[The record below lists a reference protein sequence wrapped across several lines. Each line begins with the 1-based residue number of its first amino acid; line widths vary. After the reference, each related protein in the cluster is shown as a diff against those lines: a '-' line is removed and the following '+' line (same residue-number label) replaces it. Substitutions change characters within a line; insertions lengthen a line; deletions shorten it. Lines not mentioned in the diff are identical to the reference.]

1 MIATSLGIKN
11 ALFETAQADRVL
23 TCRHLFSEKASMS
36 MNFCH
41 PGRKSSLG
49 ARDPVDSF
57 QFY

>member
-41 PGRKSSLG
+41 PGRKSSLA
-49 ARDPVDSF
+49 ARDL
-57 QFY
+57 